1 MRIILCGFGVVG
13 QSFAKLLESRSE
25 DLYARY
31 GLKPR
36 IVGVFDRNGSAT
48 DPSGLDASRLIDVKK
63 KYGSVN
69 RYSDTEN
76 NTSGTEIINNL
87 EAEVLIETTES
98 NYKDAEPGM
107 THIVDAMKRG
117 MHVISVNK
125 GPLALAFPS
134 LMEIAEYNHVL
145 FRFSGTV
152 GGGTPILDFAKNS
165 ISGIE
170 IINDLEA
177 EVLIETTESNYKDAE
192 PGMTHIVNAMKR
204 GMHVI
209 SVNKGPLALA
219 FPSLMEIA
227 AYNQVLFRFSGTVGG
242 GTPIL
247 DFAKNS
253 LKGERIVSFYGIL
266 NGTTNYILTNMAN
279 GMSFNDAL
287 DDAKQKGYVEADE
300 SLDLD
305 GLDAAAKLVIL
316 ANWIMGMKVVMS
328 DIKRTGIRKIDSADI
343 KRAAEKNSAIKLIAS
358 CNKELTVAP
367 KEIPTVDPLC
377 VSGTLNAISFTSE
390 HSGTQTIIGRG
401 AGGIETASSILRD
414 LIDIRNES
422 TKT

>member
-36 IVGVFDRNGSAT
+36 IVGVFDRNGSAN
-48 DPSGLDASRLIDVKK
+48 DPSGLDTSKLIDVKK

-107 THIVDAMKRG
+107 THIIDAMKRG

-125 GPLALAFPS
+125 GPLALALPS

-165 ISGIE
+165 
-170 IINDLEA
+170 L
-177 EVLIETTESNYKDAE
+177 
-192 PGMTHIVNAMKR
+192 R
-204 GMHVI
+204 
-209 SVNKGPLALA
+209 
-219 FPSLMEIA
+219 
-227 AYNQVLFRFSGTVGG
+227 
-242 GTPIL
+242 
-247 DFAKNS
+247 
-253 LKGERIVSFYGIL
+253 GERIVSFDGIL

-287 DDAKQKGYVEADE
+287 GDAKQKGYVEADE

-316 ANWIMGMKVVMS
+316 ANWIMGMKVTMP
-328 DIKRTGIRKIDSADI
+328 DIKITGIRKIDNSDI
-343 KRAAEKNSAIKLIAS
+343 KHAAEKKCAIKLIAS

-367 KEIPTVDPLC
+367 KEIATVDPLC

-414 LIDIRNES
+414 LFDN
-422 TKT
+422 

>member
-1 MRIILCGFGVVG
+1 
-13 QSFAKLLESRSE
+13 
-25 DLYARY
+25 
-31 GLKPR
+31 
-36 IVGVFDRNGSAT
+36 
-48 DPSGLDASRLIDVKK
+48 
-63 KYGSVN
+63 
-69 RYSDTEN
+69 
-76 NTSGTEIINNL
+76 
-87 EAEVLIETTES
+87 
-98 NYKDAEPGM
+98 
-107 THIVDAMKRG
+107 MKRG

-134 LMEIAEYNHVL
+134 LMEIA
-145 FRFSGTV
+145 T
-152 GGGTPILDFAKNS
+152 
-165 ISGIE
+165 
-170 IINDLEA
+170 
-177 EVLIETTESNYKDAE
+177 
-192 PGMTHIVNAMKR
+192 
-204 GMHVI
+204 
-209 SVNKGPLALA
+209 
-219 FPSLMEIA
+219 
-227 AYNQVLFRFSGTVGG
+227 YNQVLFRFSGTVGG

-253 LKGERIVSFYGIL
+253 LRGERIVSFSGIL

-328 DIKRTGIRKIDSADI
+328 DIKITGIRKMDSVDI
-343 KRAAEKNSAIKLIAS
+343 KRATEKNSAIKLIAS

-367 KEIPTVDPLC
+367 KEISAVDPLC

>member
-36 IVGVFDRNGSAT
+36 IVGVFDRNGSAVDT
-48 DPSGLDASRLIDVKK
+48 SGLDVSRLIDTKK
-63 KYGSVN
+63 KYNSVKK
-69 RYSDTEN
+69 YSETKN
-76 NTSGTEIINNL
+76 N
-87 EAEVLIETTES
+87 V
-98 NYKDAEPGM
+98 
-107 THIVDAMKRG
+107 
-117 MHVISVNK
+117 
-125 GPLALAFPS
+125 
-134 LMEIAEYNHVL
+134 
-145 FRFSGTV
+145 
-152 GGGTPILDFAKNS
+152 
-165 ISGIE
+165 SGIE
-170 IINDLEA
+170 MINDLEA
-177 EVLIETTESNYKDAE
+177 EVLIETTQSNYNDAE

-219 FPSLMEIA
+219 FPSLMELA
-227 AYNQVLFRFSGTVGG
+227 DYNRVIFRFSGTVGG

-253 LKGERIVSFYGIL
+253 LRGERIVSFDGIL
-266 NGTTNYILTNMAN
+266 NGTTNYILTNMAD

-287 DDAKQKGYVEADE
+287 SDAKQKGYVEADE

-316 ANWIMGMKVVMS
+316 ANWIMGMKVTMP
-328 DIKRTGIRKIDSADI
+328 DIKRTGIREIDSSDI
-343 KRAAEKNSAIKLIAS
+343 KRAAEKNCAIKLIAS
-358 CNKELTVAP
+358 CNKKLVVEP
-367 KEIPTVDPLC
+367 KEITVDDPLC

-401 AGGIETASSILRD
+401 AGGTETASSILRD

>member
-1 MRIILCGFGVVG
+1 
-13 QSFAKLLESRSE
+13 
-25 DLYARY
+25 
-31 GLKPR
+31 
-36 IVGVFDRNGSAT
+36 VFDRNGSAI
-48 DPSGLDASRLIDVKK
+48 DPSGLDINRLIDVKK
-63 KYGSVN
+63 KYNSVKK
-69 RYSDTEN
+69 YADT
-76 NTSGTEIINNL
+76 
-87 EAEVLIETTES
+87 
-98 NYKDAEPGM
+98 
-107 THIVDAMKRG
+107 
-117 MHVISVNK
+117 
-125 GPLALAFPS
+125 
-134 LMEIAEYNHVL
+134 
-145 FRFSGTV
+145 
-152 GGGTPILDFAKNS
+152 KNS

-253 LKGERIVSFYGIL
+253 LRGERIVSFSGIL

-316 ANWIMGMKVVMS
+316 ANWIMGMKVVIS

>member
-48 DPSGLDASRLIDVKK
+48 DTSGLDVNRLIDVKK

-107 THIVDAMKRG
+107 AHIIDAMKRG
-117 MHVISVNK
+117 MHVMSVKK
-125 GPLALAFPS
+125 GPLALAFPT

-152 GGGTPILDFAKNS
+152 GGGTPILD
-165 ISGIE
+165 
-170 IINDLEA
+170 LA
-177 EVLIETTESNYKDAE
+177 E
-192 PGMTHIVNAMKR
+192 
-204 GMHVI
+204 
-209 SVNKGPLALA
+209 
-219 FPSLMEIA
+219 
-227 AYNQVLFRFSGTVGG
+227 
-242 GTPIL
+242 
-247 DFAKNS
+247 NS
-253 LKGERIVSFYGIL
+253 LRGERIVSFDGIL

-316 ANWIMGMKVVMS
+316 ANWIMGMKVTMP
-328 DIKRTGIRKIDSADI
+328 DIKITGIRKIDNSDI
-343 KRAAEKNSAIKLIAS
+343 KHAAEKNCAIKLIAS

-367 KEIPTVDPLC
+367 KEIATIDPLC

>member
-36 IVGVFDRNGSAT
+36 IVGVFDRKGSAM
-48 DPSGLDASRLIDVKK
+48 DPSGLDTSRLIDVKK

-76 NTSGTEIINNL
+76 NASGTEIINNS

-107 THIVDAMKRG
+107 THIIDAMKRG

-165 ISGIE
+165 
-170 IINDLEA
+170 L
-177 EVLIETTESNYKDAE
+177 
-192 PGMTHIVNAMKR
+192 R
-204 GMHVI
+204 
-209 SVNKGPLALA
+209 
-219 FPSLMEIA
+219 
-227 AYNQVLFRFSGTVGG
+227 
-242 GTPIL
+242 
-247 DFAKNS
+247 
-253 LKGERIVSFYGIL
+253 GERIVSFDGIL

-287 DDAKQKGYVEADE
+287 GDAKQKGYVEADE

-316 ANWIMGMKVVMS
+316 ANWIMGMKVTMP
-328 DIKRTGIRKIDSADI
+328 DIKITGIRKIDNSDI
-343 KRAAEKNSAIKLIAS
+343 KHAAEKNCAIKLIAS

-367 KEIPTVDPLC
+367 KEIATIDPLC